1 MGRVAPTAVDKQK
14 LLDQEPQ
21 PVLNDLRQ
29 RSVYSAAEGATVTV
43 FTPQIPIDTI
53 GCGDCHSRSEPVL
66 LSTDLKQKIMDIIW
80 SHYQHGQGSNG
91 FPSWISE
98 AAEVIIGHVS

>member
-1 MGRVAPTAVDKQK
+1 
-14 LLDQEPQ
+14 
-21 PVLNDLRQ
+21 
-29 RSVYSAAEGATVTV
+29 
-43 FTPQIPIDTI
+43 
-53 GCGDCHSRSEPVL
+53 